1 MPLFGAVKGL
11 PAAAYTWVF
20 GAGSVVVQRPT
31 RAAARRAAVQGR
43 ARGGGGCVCA
53 GWGAAVG
60 SGRSAGAGAG
70 RPPPSHQSMGGGAPS
85 EGWGQRRRGVE
96 ARARQGPRGK
106 DRALLYGTARHT
118 SEPSPQP
125 LNLTLILTLTPNPN
139 PDPNPIQAR
148 RRRWR
153 HPGAARPGCTQPRRS
168 ALIRP
173 NPNPSPDPDPSPN
186 PSPISNHNP
195 DRVQ

>member
-70 RPPPSHQSMGGGAPS
+70 RPPPPSHQSIGGGAPS
-85 EGWGQRRRGVE
+85 QGWGQRRRGVE

-173 NPNPSPDPDPSPN
+173 NPNPQPRP
-186 PSPISNHNP
+186 
-195 DRVQ
+195 